1 MVYTIHMELREGDL
15 AKNQNI
21 RSSRGSASYNLIFRI
36 VLPGGLLKFGY
47 LNSPAGRP
55 RPIDKPASAARQ
67 DSLKNQTVLGHP
79 AGQFEKSNCTRPHR
93 RRTIYLDFR
102 PRPPP
107 SGPYS
112 IVQVGQRMNIEPK
125 RQCQLEVKDFCVLK
139 KKLITPP
146 RRWLSLI
153 CWYLTLADIHSFLY
167 MYDTYRLHFENY
179 DGNYD

>member
-1 MVYTIHMELREGDL
+1 MELREGDL

-55 RPIDKPASAARQ
+55 RPIDKPASADRSGDRTRPPTAASSGRRIDRPRPACQLDSAARQ

-112 IVQVGQRMNIEPK
+112 IVCSRG
-125 RQCQLEVKDFCVLK
+125 
-139 KKLITPP
+139 
-146 RRWLSLI
+146 
-153 CWYLTLADIHSFLY
+153 
-167 MYDTYRLHFENY
+167 MYGVIWWTGRS
-179 DGNYD
+179 GNVRGWSGDPGARSAVH